1 MKPESG
7 GAALE
12 DRPLHGFTLIEP
24 FDKLR
29 AQVRVKHGFT
39 LIELLVVIAIISILA
54 ALLVPAVRQV
64 QEKAMRALCASN
76 LHQCLVA
83 IQLYAHDHDSA
94 PPPSADGIDR
104 GRSPHIYYLNAGPGW
119 DMRVMLGPYLSSMR
133 VWGCPSIAA
142 PPIDDRAN
150 SNPNS
155 LYCDF
160 DYFGGGRINPTG
172 LPTVTHLADSSANA
186 FTPLLQD
193 HTTFRPPTAT
203 YDLNH
208 GLGVRMELEPN
219 NPSFVFFSS
228 VLAGD
233 VDGGNVGF
241 YDGHVTWLPFDRMKN
256 VGTSNGSPS
265 AYVYTAE
272 PIPSP

>member
-1 MKPESG
+1 M
-7 GAALE
+7 
-12 DRPLHGFTLIEP
+12 RPRSLHGFTLIEP

-39 LIELLVVIAIISILA
+39 LIELLVVIAIIAILA
-54 ALLVPAVRQV
+54 ALLVPAVRQAR
-64 QEKAMRALCASN
+64 EKAMRALCASN

-94 PPPSADGIDR
+94 TPPSADGIDR
-104 GRSPHIYYLNAGPGW
+104 GRSPHIYFLNAAPRW
-119 DMRVMLGPYLSSMR
+119 DMRDMLGPYLASMR
-133 VWGCPSIAA
+133 VWGCPSIPA
-142 PPIDDRAN
+142 PPIDDAAN

-172 LPTVTHLADSSANA
+172 LPTVTHLADPSANA

-228 VLAGD
+228 VLVAD
-233 VDGGNVGF
+233 VAGGNVGF
-241 YDGHVTWLPFDRMKN
+241 YDAHVTWLPFDRMKD
-256 VGTSNGSPS
+256 VGTSNGSPG
-265 AYVYTAE
+265 AYVYSAE
-272 PIPSP
+272 PIPFP